1 MIQIESP
8 EQFNERIAE
17 GKTTV
22 ACFSAPWCG
31 GCKMVAPKVE
41 KLSEELADIV
51 SCYAVSRWARAILA
65 GDG

>member
-8 EQFNERIAE
+8 EQFNAAVAE

-31 GCKMVAPKVE
+31 GCKLVAPHVE
-41 KLSEELADIV
+41 KLSEELSDIV
-51 SCYAVSRWARAILA
+51 SVWSLVLCVRARWY
-65 GDG
+65 G